1 MLGFDKLENYYANYS
16 FFGAAIGPIANRT
29 GGAKFTLNGTEY
41 HLDVNDGVNNLH
53 SHLDKAFHKR
63 VWDAQVGE
71 DFVKFTLKE
80 ADGSLGLPGNRKVSL
95 VYTLTDDNRIEM
107 HYHMESDRDAV
118 FNMTNHS
125 YFNLKGQGN
134 GKIEDHVLWLKAS
147 HFTPVVKGSIPTGEI
162 APVAGTPMDFTTA
175 HRVGEHIADDY
186 EQTNLAG
193 GYDHNWVIDDFDGSL
208 KHFATVEEPESG
220 RIMKAYTNLP
230 GVQFYAG
237 NFIGE
242 DEYKDLDK
250 DGVIYIG
257 DLPAGEYEV
266 ALKPISGYRTPLSAT
281 DVRVKDKVEYVA
293 IDDISLLIK
302 TEAEID
308 AEAEDSAEANTDGD
322 DTEIRQT
329 SGVSKTGVLGIDV
342 SKWQKEIDWD
352 KVKNEGVDFAI
363 IRCGYR
369 GSVTGSLVEDPYF
382 EQNIKGARAA
392 GIKVGVYFFTQAVNE
407 VEAVEEASMV
417 ISLVRDYELQY
428 PVFIDTEGAG
438 GKRHVYHGR
447 YCPLLRGEAGRVL

>member
-1 MLGFDKLENYYANYS
+1 MDSKWK
-16 FFGAAIGPIANRT
+16 RT
-29 GGAKFTLNGTEY
+29 AVCVSACMCLLLLLLVLFTNLPKRKGTADAGGAVPAAGTQLNQDTGAGQQGADKSNLSAFMQDECFFDRDTKATDSLYDETNRLSLIVTSVEKDLRVQIVDRDNKPVEGESFYITLNG
-41 HLDVNDGVNNLH
+41 
-53 SHLDKAFHKR
+53 K
-63 VWDAQVGE
+63 
-71 DFVKFTLKE
+71 
-80 ADGSLGLPGNRKVSL
+80 
-95 VYTLTDDNRIEM
+95 
-107 HYHMESDRDAV
+107 
-118 FNMTNHS
+118 
-125 YFNLKGQGN
+125 
-134 GKIEDHVLWLKAS
+134 
-147 HFTPVVKGSIPTGEI
+147 
-162 APVAGTPMDFTTA
+162 
-175 HRVGEHIADDY
+175 
-186 EQTNLAG
+186 
-193 GYDHNWVIDDFDGSL
+193 
-208 KHFATVEEPESG
+208 
-220 RIMKAYTNLP
+220 
-230 GVQFYAG
+230 
-237 NFIGE
+237 

-281 DVRVKDKVEYVA
+281 DVRVKDKVEYVV

-382 EQNIKGARAA
+382 EQNIKGAQAA

-438 GKRHVYHGR
+438 GNGR
-447 YCPLLRGEAGRVL
+447 ADSLNVEERTAVCEAFCTTVKNAGLEAGVYASRNWYNNKLTAGTLESYAIWLAEYRSVPLYQGYYQMWQYTSKGKINGINGNVDLNVSYRK

>member
-1 MLGFDKLENYYANYS
+1 MDSKWK
-16 FFGAAIGPIANRT
+16 RT
-29 GGAKFTLNGTEY
+29 A
-41 HLDVNDGVNNLH
+41 VC
-53 SHLDKAFHKR
+53 
-63 VWDAQVGE
+63 
-71 DFVKFTLKE
+71 
-80 ADGSLGLPGNRKVSL
+80 VSACMCLLLLLL
-95 VYTLTDDNRIEM
+95 VL
-107 HYHMESDRDAV
+107 
-118 FNMTNHS
+118 F
-125 YFNLKGQGN
+125 
-134 GKIEDHVLWLKAS
+134 
-147 HFTPVVKGSIPTGEI
+147 
-162 APVAGTPMDFTTA
+162 
-175 HRVGEHIADDY
+175 
-186 EQTNLAG
+186 
-193 GYDHNWVIDDFDGSL
+193 
-208 KHFATVEEPESG
+208 
-220 RIMKAYTNLP
+220 TNLP
-230 GVQFYAG
+230 QRKETADAGGAVTSAGTQTDQDTGAGQQGADKSNLTAFLQDEYFFDRDTKETDRLYDETNRLSLIVTSVEKDLRVQIVDRENKPVEGESFYITLDG
-237 NFIGE
+237 K

-281 DVRVKDKVEYVA
+281 DVRVKDKVEYVT

-438 GKRHVYHGR
+438 GNGR
-447 YCPLLRGEAGRVL
+447 ADSLNVEERTAVCEAFCTTVKNAGLEAGVYASRNWYNNKLTASTLESYAIWLAEYRSVPLYQGYYQMWQYTSKGKINGINGNVDLNVSYRK

>member
-1 MLGFDKLENYYANYS
+1 MDSKWKRT
-16 FFGAAIGPIANRT
+16 AICVSACMCVLLLLLVLFTNLPQRKGTADA
-29 GGAKFTLNGTEY
+29 GGAVTSAGTQTDQDTGAGQQGADKSNLSAFLQDEYFFDRDTKETDRLYDETNRLSLIVTSVEKDLRVQIVDRDNKPVEGESFYITLNG
-41 HLDVNDGVNNLH
+41 
-53 SHLDKAFHKR
+53 K
-63 VWDAQVGE
+63 
-71 DFVKFTLKE
+71 
-80 ADGSLGLPGNRKVSL
+80 
-95 VYTLTDDNRIEM
+95 
-107 HYHMESDRDAV
+107 
-118 FNMTNHS
+118 
-125 YFNLKGQGN
+125 
-134 GKIEDHVLWLKAS
+134 
-147 HFTPVVKGSIPTGEI
+147 
-162 APVAGTPMDFTTA
+162 
-175 HRVGEHIADDY
+175 
-186 EQTNLAG
+186 
-193 GYDHNWVIDDFDGSL
+193 
-208 KHFATVEEPESG
+208 
-220 RIMKAYTNLP
+220 
-230 GVQFYAG
+230 
-237 NFIGE
+237 

-352 KVKNEGVDFAI
+352 KVKNEGVDFSI

-438 GKRHVYHGR
+438 GNGR
-447 YCPLLRGEAGRVL
+447 ADSLNVEERTAVCEAFCTTVKNAGLEAGVYASRNWYNNKLTASTLESYAIWLAEYRSVPLYQGYYQMWQYTSKGKINGINGNVDLNVSYRK

>member
-1 MLGFDKLENYYANYS
+1 MDSKWKRTAVCVSACMCLLLLLLVLFTNLPKRKGTADAGGEVPAAGTQMNQDTGAEQQGADKSNLSAFMQDEYFFDRDTKSTDSLYDETNRLSLIVTSVEKDLRVQIVDRDNKPVEGES
-16 FFGAAIGPIANRT
+16 FYI
-29 GGAKFTLNGTEY
+29 TLNG
-41 HLDVNDGVNNLH
+41 
-53 SHLDKAFHKR
+53 K
-63 VWDAQVGE
+63 
-71 DFVKFTLKE
+71 
-80 ADGSLGLPGNRKVSL
+80 
-95 VYTLTDDNRIEM
+95 
-107 HYHMESDRDAV
+107 
-118 FNMTNHS
+118 
-125 YFNLKGQGN
+125 
-134 GKIEDHVLWLKAS
+134 
-147 HFTPVVKGSIPTGEI
+147 
-162 APVAGTPMDFTTA
+162 
-175 HRVGEHIADDY
+175 
-186 EQTNLAG
+186 
-193 GYDHNWVIDDFDGSL
+193 
-208 KHFATVEEPESG
+208 
-220 RIMKAYTNLP
+220 
-230 GVQFYAG
+230 
-237 NFIGE
+237 

-329 SGVSKTGVLGIDV
+329 SGVSKTGMLGIDV

-382 EQNIKGARAA
+382 EQNIRGARAA

-438 GKRHVYHGR
+438 GNGR
-447 YCPLLRGEAGRVL
+447 ADSLNVEERTAVCEAFCTTVKNAGLEAGVYASRNWYNNKLTASTLESYAIWLAEYRSVPLYQGYYQMWQYTSKGKINGINGNVDLNVSYRK

>member
-1 MLGFDKLENYYANYS
+1 MDSKWKRT
-16 FFGAAIGPIANRT
+16 AIC
-29 GGAKFTLNGTEY
+29 
-41 HLDVNDGVNNLH
+41 
-53 SHLDKAFHKR
+53 
-63 VWDAQVGE
+63 
-71 DFVKFTLKE
+71 
-80 ADGSLGLPGNRKVSL
+80 VSACMCLLLLLL
-95 VYTLTDDNRIEM
+95 VL
-107 HYHMESDRDAV
+107 
-118 FNMTNHS
+118 F
-125 YFNLKGQGN
+125 
-134 GKIEDHVLWLKAS
+134 
-147 HFTPVVKGSIPTGEI
+147 
-162 APVAGTPMDFTTA
+162 
-175 HRVGEHIADDY
+175 
-186 EQTNLAG
+186 
-193 GYDHNWVIDDFDGSL
+193 
-208 KHFATVEEPESG
+208 
-220 RIMKAYTNLP
+220 TNLP
-230 GVQFYAG
+230 QRKGTADAGGAVTSAGTQTDQDTGAGQQGADKSNLTAFLQDEYFFDRDTKETDRLYDETNRLSLIVTSVEKDLRVQIVDRENKPVEGESFYITLDG
-237 NFIGE
+237 K

-281 DVRVKDKVEYVA
+281 DVRVKDKVEYVT

-438 GKRHVYHGR
+438 GNGR
-447 YCPLLRGEAGRVL
+447 ADSLNVEERTAVCEAFCTTVKNAGLEAGVYASRNWYNNKLTASTLESYAIWLAEYRSVPLYQGYYQMWQYTSKGKINGINGNVDLNVSYRK